1 MKMHNSLKAGSA
13 FPVITV
19 PQHGGGEVKLGQ
31 PQNGLDWQMVVV
43 YRGKHCPMCTSYL
56 KELETLKNKYAEANV
71 DIVAVSADSKERAEE
86 QISLI
91 NPTYPVGYDL
101 SIAQMQ
107 QLGLYISHPRSE
119 AESDRPFAE
128 PGVFVINDEGRVQ
141 IIDISNAPFA
151 RPDFNTLLGGI
162 NFVRNPANNYPIRG
176 TYDAS

>member
-1 MKMHNSLKAGSA
+1 METHNSLKAGA
-13 FPVITV
+13 NFPSITV
-19 PQHGGGEVKLGQ
+19 AQHGGGTVELGK
-31 PQNGLDWQMVVV
+31 PQNGLSWQMIVV
-43 YRGKHCPMCTSYL
+43 YRGKHCPMCTNYL
-56 KELETLKNKYAEANV
+56 KELETLKDKYAQSGV
-71 DIVAVSADSKERAEE
+71 DIIAISSDSKERVAE
-86 QISLI
+86 QIDLI

-128 PGVFVINDEGRVQ
+128 PGVFVINDEGKVQ